1 MAGGLLKMRRQEL
14 SADQVKHQAKEA
26 AHEASPWIE
35 RLGRLGYIAKGVV
48 YILVGVLAAEAAVG
62 AGGKTTDTRG
72 ALQEILQAP
81 FGKFLLLAIT
91 VGLVGYALWRFA
103 QAGLDADRKGSDAKG
118 LSIRTSYAMIGAI
131 YAGLALTALRLALG
145 SGDRSSTDAKTQSWT
160 AWLLGKPLGPWLVGL
175 AGLVV
180 IGVGINQFVQA
191 YTAQFR
197 QNLKTGTLGYER
209 AKWVTHVGRLGFTAR
224 GVVFGIVGVFLI
236 VAAIRVQPG
245 EARGLGGALETL
257 AQQPFGPWL
266 LGLVSLGLIA
276 YGLFMLI
283 LALYRHMIV
292 T

>member
-1 MAGGLLKMRRQEL
+1 MRRQEL
-14 SADQVKHQAKEA
+14 SADQVKHQAKA
-26 AHEASPWIE
+26 AVHEASPWIE

-48 YILVGVLAAEAAVG
+48 YILVGMLAAEAAAG

-81 FGKFLLLAIT
+81 FGKFLLLVIT
-91 VGLVGYALWRFA
+91 VGLAGYALWRFA

-118 LSIRTSYAMIGAI
+118 ILIRVSYAMIGAI

-160 AWLLGKPLGPWLVGL
+160 AWLLGKPLGPWLVAL

-180 IGVGINQFVQA
+180 IGIGITQFIQA
-191 YTAQFR
+191 YTARFR
-197 QNLKTGTLGYER
+197 QNLKVGTLGYEQ
-209 AKWVTHVGRLGFTAR
+209 AKWVTGVARMGFTAR

-236 VAAIRVQPG
+236 VAAIRAQPG

-257 AQQPFGPWL
+257 AQQRYGPWL
-266 LGLVSLGLIA
+266 LGIVSVGLIA
-276 YGLFMLI
+276 YGIFMLVQ
-283 LALYRHMIV
+283 ARYRHMIV